1 MAYLILLAHKL
12 YSELCANKKATADRS
27 IRNCFQF
34 WVCNLV
40 YNLVLSHQESERF
53 IISRVRY

>member
-27 IRNCFQF
+27 IRNGFLF

-40 YNLVLSHQESERF
+40 HNPVLSH
-53 IISRVRY
+53 

>member
-1 MAYLILLAHKL
+1 MAYLILLTQS
-12 YSELCANKKATADRS
+12 SEQSLCANKKATADRS
-27 IRNCFQF
+27 IRNGFLF